1 MAGPKVEALEAKSV
15 KLRRDLIIAM
25 DEANSAK
32 EKAKSLANELRVE
45 KQLTVQKDEQ
55 LHATNQKVKSI
66 VAKAV
71 QAFQLIEEYKT
82 VLFSWYYRGFEL
94 LRQYLVKHPFKVNLK
109 DLDF

>member
-1 MAGPKVEALEAKSV
+1 MVAGPKVEALEAKSV

-71 QAFQLIEEYKT
+71 QAFQLTEE
-82 VLFSWYYRGFEL
+82 
-94 LRQYLVKHPFKVNLK
+94 
-109 DLDF
+109 